1 MLASSAKRTGGAMAR
16 PRMRPRFIL
25 EAACSVED
33 MMKSLRSRIDDN
45 AHGVQGS
52 FSERH
57 GVLVIPEQERR
68 FWSPQL
74 GVTIQDRGDQS
85 ESGEAPTR
93 VLGIF
98 SPHPDI
104 WTAFVFTI
112 GILVSIGVFGLM
124 WAIVQLTLG
133 RPPWA
138 LLAPLTAALL
148 GGLVYAATLVGQG
161 LGSDETYRLRSY
173 LDECLGD
180 AEAKTA
186 REPRT
191 ARDSAQL

>member
-1 MLASSAKRTGGAMAR
+1 MAR

-25 EAACSVED
+25 EVACSVED
-33 MMKSLRSRIDDN
+33 MMESLRRRIDDN

-57 GVLVIPEQERR
+57 GVLMIPEQERR

-74 GVTIQDRGDQS
+74 GVTIEDRSRQI
-85 ESGEAPTR
+85 ETGEAPTR

-104 WTAFVFTI
+104 WTAFVFTL
-112 GILVSIGVFGLM
+112 GILISIGVFGSM
-124 WAIVQLTLG
+124 WAIVQLSLS

-138 LLAPLTAALL
+138 LLAPLAAALL

-173 LDECLGD
+173 LDECIGD
-180 AEAKTA
+180 AEARA
-186 REPRT
+186 ALEPRT